1 MPATARTPVVQAP
14 PGPTSRPR
22 IPSTA
27 GPYPQVP
34 SAPPV
39 SAAPRLSPALPRAPA
54 IPNEAAP
61 DAPPR
66 IVSVVVSPDSVTAGQ
81 TLIMRATTTSNVA
94 SVTARAFNNDVGLT
108 KERIGQFELRYTIPK
123 LPFFFH
129 RAYSVQI
136 LARNAAGAS
145 TSRFVSVVLR

>member
-1 MPATARTPVVQAP
+1 
-14 PGPTSRPR
+14 
-22 IPSTA
+22 
-27 GPYPQVP
+27 
-34 SAPPV
+34 
-39 SAAPRLSPALPRAPA
+39 
-54 IPNEAAP
+54 
-61 DAPPR
+61 
-66 IVSVVVSPDSVTAGQ
+66 
-81 TLIMRATTTSNVA
+81 MRATTTSNVA